1 MRNDFRSSSYF
12 AVRYSLEFVV
22 VVLGITVS
30 FWLNEWSIGQQELDH
45 QVNDAQDLL
54 QDLESDRGRL
64 AVVLSTVV
72 DGKDRTGRLLQ
83 NHARFQEGG
92 CSYDVFADSLVAIG
106 YPYGNLTFFMNDGTY
121 KTLVN
126 NGRLQNFPSDVED
139 VIKKYYEYVGKR
151 VGDNNA
157 VLDKVCLDYY
167 QLHHPMCLLNR
178 EDTRRGMLFESLWE
192 SRARAFLDKPG
203 VPALY
208 KSTDF
213 YLRTLG
219 MRSKIFRHELLLSEY
234 ISIRDEVDSTLQAFL
249 STHPDLLH

>member
-1 MRNDFRSSSYF
+1 M
-12 AVRYSLEFVV
+12 

-45 QVNDAQDLL
+45 QLNDAQDLL
-54 QDLESDRGRL
+54 QDLESDQGRL

-83 NHARFQEGG
+83 NHARFQEGR
-92 CSYDVFADSLVAIG
+92 CSYDAFADSLVAIG

-157 VLDKVCLDYY
+157 ALDKVCLDYY
-167 QLHHPMCLLNR
+167 QLHHPMCLLNG

-219 MRSKIFRHELLLSEY
+219 MRNEIFRHELLLSEY
-234 ISIRDEVDSTLQAFL
+234 TSIRDEVDSTLQAFL

>member
-1 MRNDFRSSSYF
+1 M
-12 AVRYSLEFVV
+12 

-30 FWLNEWSIGQQELDH
+30 FWLNEWSISQQELDH

-54 QDLESDRGRL
+54 QDLQSDQGRL
-64 AVVLSTVV
+64 AVVRSTVV

>member
-1 MRNDFRSSSYF
+1 M
-12 AVRYSLEFVV
+12 
-22 VVLGITVS
+22 
-30 FWLNEWSIGQQELDH
+30 
-45 QVNDAQDLL
+45 
-54 QDLESDRGRL
+54 
-64 AVVLSTVV
+64 
-72 DGKDRTGRLLQ
+72 Q

-157 VLDKVCLDYY
+157 ALDKVCLDYY
-167 QLHHPMCLLNR
+167 QLHHPMCLLNG
-178 EDTRRGMLFESLWE
+178 EDTRRGLLFDSLWE
-192 SRARAFLDKPG
+192 SRARSFLDKPG

-219 MRSKIFRHELLLSEY
+219 MRNEIFRHELLLSEY
-234 ISIRDEVDSTLQAFL
+234 TTIRDEVDSTLQAFL
-249 STHPDLLH
+249 STHPDLMH